1 MNDLE
6 KADRSELVAEITQ
19 LRERIDSGEDH
30 DLVISEAKYRAL
42 VEGSSDFIYVL
53 DKDGRFTFA
62 NREVE
67 NLLGYESGEIVG
79 RHFSEVLHPD
89 DIDSVGRSFHERRTG
104 ERATKRLEVRLR
116 SSGGD
121 TRDVELDI
129 RHFALSASGLY
140 KGEDFVGTHGV
151 ARDITERKYLA
162 RKNQALH
169 QVREAIWS
177 MVHADDILKVL
188 EAIRAGLETIEVPFS
203 NCGVQ
208 VLDMGEPPM
217 MYSYSSFGA
226 DTIAKRGEWMIAD
239 VESLAGS
246 VSEIWQRG
254 KPVYFP
260 DLDKEVNEHER
271 QRLTQLHGPA
281 RALLEIPFSH
291 GVLTV
296 NSALPDPFSERDL
309 DFSNELAEAISDGFR
324 RVEDLQQLTL
334 SEKRYRTLVETP
346 NFIVM
351 LLDPEGNYLYVSPQ
365 IEDWLGYSAEEFY
378 RDPKLRQQIVHED
391 DITAL
396 EEFLQFRKKPIV
408 RDLQYRW
415 RNQSGEFQWAS
426 SSLFPIFE
434 TPEDE
439 LVNRVGMIQMVV
451 QDITERKL
459 GEQRI
464 QASLSEKEVLLK
476 EIHHRVKN
484 NLQIISSLLHLQ
496 SQELGDAKSMNVFSD
511 SQHRIESM
519 SLIHEELYKSADLAR
534 VDFAEYMSNLT
545 ENLFDS
551 YGVVAD
557 QVALGIDVEAPPLD
571 IDKAIPLGLIVNE
584 LVSNSLKYA
593 FPESGKGTVAI
604 SLNRSES
611 GGFVLT
617 VGDDGIGIQGA
628 IDFGD
633 VQTLGLRLVNTLVGQ
648 LKGTVELNR
657 KDGTEFVIRY

>member
-6 KADRSELVAEITQ
+6 KADRSELVAEIAQ
-19 LRERIDSGEDH
+19 LRERLHTSETH
-30 DLVISEAKYRAL
+30 ELSISEAKYRAL

-89 DIDSVGRSFHERRTG
+89 DIGSIGRAFHERRTG

-129 RHFALSASGLY
+129 RHFALSASGIY
-140 KGEDFVGTHGV
+140 QGEDFVGTHGV

-169 QVREAIWS
+169 RVREAIWS

-217 MYSYSSFGA
+217 MHSYSSFGA
-226 DTIAKRGEWMIAD
+226 DTITKRGEWMIAD

-246 VSEIWQRG
+246 VSDIWQRG
-254 KPVYFP
+254 KPIYFP

-271 QRLTQLHGPA
+271 QRLTELHGPA

-309 DFSNELAEAISDGFR
+309 EFANELAEAISDGFR
-324 RVEDLQQLTL
+324 RVEDLQQLAL

-351 LLDPEGNYLYVSPQ
+351 LLDPDGNYLYVSPQ

-378 RDPKLRQQIVHED
+378 GDPMLRQRIVHGD
-391 DITAL
+391 DIAAL
-396 EEFLQFRKKPIV
+396 EEFLQYRKKPIV
-408 RDLQYRW
+408 RDLEYRW
-415 RNQSGEFQWAS
+415 RNRSGELQWAS

-464 QASLSEKEVLLK
+464 QASLSEKEVL
-476 EIHHRVKN
+476 
-484 NLQIISSLLHLQ
+484 
-496 SQELGDAKSMNVFSD
+496 
-511 SQHRIESM
+511 
-519 SLIHEELYKSADLAR
+519 
-534 VDFAEYMSNLT
+534 
-545 ENLFDS
+545 
-551 YGVVAD
+551 GVS
-557 QVALGIDVEAPPLD
+557 I
-571 IDKAIPLGLIVNE
+571 
-584 LVSNSLKYA
+584 
-593 FPESGKGTVAI
+593 
-604 SLNRSES
+604 
-611 GGFVLT
+611 
-617 VGDDGIGIQGA
+617 
-628 IDFGD
+628 
-633 VQTLGLRLVNTLVGQ
+633 
-648 LKGTVELNR
+648 
-657 KDGTEFVIRY
+657 